1 MSLANALP
9 EPLRKSRPIMALD
22 QSIKKGRLAHG
33 ILLHGNDLDLLEDV
47 GLALASVLLK
57 PTSEVTI
64 HPDFFTLRPTHKA
77 RQIRINNTR
86 ELIRQIQHTPRQSKN
101 KVILVYETDRMNRE
115 SANAF
120 LKTLEEPPANTTIIL
135 LSTRPHA
142 LLDTIR
148 SRCFNFHIPAQLNTP
163 THPELQLWLKDYRH
177 WLEQLRKEVRSVQ
190 DKANLVLA
198 AYGLIDRYQSILKK
212 NNYTNGGNNKKD
224 ILHQYFGDEEKDAY
238 EIGIRKRHRHKFIV
252 ELEITTRDF
261 AIESI
266 KRSEPFPT
274 HQLARVVAC
283 LEHSAGLLEVNLNE
297 GTAMEYFF
305 LNSLRIW
312 AK

>member
-57 PTSEVTI
+57 PAGEVTI

-120 LKTLEEPPANTTIIL
+120 LKTFE
-135 LSTRPHA
+135 
-142 LLDTIR
+142 
-148 SRCFNFHIPAQLNTP
+148 
-163 THPELQLWLKDYRH
+163 
-177 WLEQLRKEVRSVQ
+177 
-190 DKANLVLA
+190 
-198 AYGLIDRYQSILKK
+198 
-212 NNYTNGGNNKKD
+212 
-224 ILHQYFGDEEKDAY
+224 
-238 EIGIRKRHRHKFIV
+238 
-252 ELEITTRDF
+252 
-261 AIESI
+261 
-266 KRSEPFPT
+266 
-274 HQLARVVAC
+274 
-283 LEHSAGLLEVNLNE
+283 
-297 GTAMEYFF
+297 
-305 LNSLRIW
+305 
-312 AK
+312 